1 MLLVRTYIAP
11 SAIHGIGL
19 FAAAPIAAGTVLW
32 RFAAPLD
39 TRIPVGEIEGLEP
52 LARATLA
59 RYGYRVGDCVFLC
72 GDDARFMNHAPA
84 PNCDDARDAFETV
97 ATRDIA
103 EGEELTCDYR
113 VIDDDW
119 RAAGGPPC

>member
-1 MLLVRTYIAP
+1 MLLVRTYLAP
-11 SAIHGIGL
+11 SRIHGIGL
-19 FAAAPIAAGTVLW
+19 FAGQRIPAGTVLW
-32 RFAAPLD
+32 RFATLLD
-39 TRIPVGEIEGLEP
+39 TRIPVGAIEGLPP
-52 LARATLA
+52 LAREALA
-59 RYGYRVGDCVFLC
+59 RYGYRVGDAVFLC
-72 GDDARFMNHAPA
+72 GDDARFMNHAPS

-97 ATRDIA
+97 AARDIA